1 MPRRSAVTSPFS
13 ALKHRYDA
21 FADRA
26 LGSLSEIERRDVRAF
41 DHWIARERGWIWFVA
56 AVGATTF
63 AAWVASLLPWNMSFV
78 EAALVFN
85 GVVLGLLWSGLSA
98 WFGYRKVS
106 RRTFRFALVAI
117 VLALAAGVGGGTL
130 VDLARGRDPMAF
142 TFASAQ
148 LRHVVIAAI
157 VFGVLY
163 SLLIALITTL
173 RNREYAA
180 LTAHLEAKRRQ
191 SELSRQLAE
200 SRLKMLQL
208 QVEPH
213 FLFNTLGSAQQLA
226 EKGAPDAARLIAD
239 LIVFLRASTPSMRG
253 DASTLAQEA
262 ALCGAYLAIMRTRL
276 PRRLTYRIDIPPAL
290 AARTMPPGMLITL
303 VENAIKHGIEPCAA
317 GGHVNV
323 TAAVESDGRLVVSVA
338 DTGVG
343 LADAPGQGIGLA
355 NIRERLALLYTGR
368 AHLAL
373 EANDPHGFIARII
386 LPAAPGELA
395 FAAAEAS
402 ATVAPQ

>member
-1 MPRRSAVTSPFS
+1 MPRRSAVTFPFA
-13 ALKHRYDA
+13 ALRHRYAA

-41 DHWIARERGWIWFVA
+41 DRWLSRERGWLWLVA
-56 AVGATTF
+56 MVGITTF
-63 AAWVASLLPWNMSFV
+63 AAWLASLLPWNMSFL

-85 GVVLGLLWSGLSA
+85 GLVLALLWSGLSA

-106 RRTFRFALVAI
+106 RRTFRVAI
-117 VLALAAGVGGGTL
+117 VAVALALAVAVAGGTL
-130 VDLARGRDPMAF
+130 VDIARGRDPMTF
-142 TFASAQ
+142 MFASAQ
-148 LRHVVIAAI
+148 LRHIVIAAV

-239 LIVFLRASTPSMRG
+239 LIVFLRASAPSMRG
-253 DASTLAQEA
+253 ESSTLAQEA
-262 ALCGAYLAIMRTRL
+262 GLCGAYLAIMRTRL
-276 PRRLTYRIDIPPAL
+276 GRRLAYDIDLPPAL
-290 AARTMPPGMLITL
+290 ASRAMPPGMLITL
-303 VENAIKHGIEPCAA
+303 VENAIKHGIEPRAA
-317 GGHVNV
+317 GGRVSV
-323 TAAVESDGRLVVSVA
+323 AAMVDHDGRFVVSVA
-338 DTGVG
+338 DTGAG
-343 LADAPGQGIGLA
+343 LADRPGQGIGLA
-355 NIRERLALLYTGR
+355 NIRERLALLHGNR

-373 EANDPHGFIARII
+373 EANDPHGFIARIV
-386 LPAAPGELA
+386 LPAAPGELVFPVERA
-395 FAAAEAS
+395 TAAPAER
-402 ATVAPQ
+402 